1 MKHHILLLSVAP
13 IALLAAPAQAQTVA
27 PATKAQTTDP
37 NAPVEAQT
45 AVGIEQDLS
54 EVPNRSPVQ
63 ASTTGLEDDQ
73 ADPRDIVVTG
83 YRASLGSAQAIKR
96 NSDAILDAIVAQDIG
111 KLPDNTAAE
120 SLARVTGIQVSRYS
134 DEVTQVLVRGLPDVA
149 TTFNG
154 RDIFTAEGRRVALQD
169 FPAGALAG
177 LEVYKSGTA
186 DLLEPGLAG
195 LINVRSRRPFDF
207 EKGLTVAGG
216 VRGTYNDQTKK
227 FDPLGNLQISQ
238 RADTAIGEIGWL
250 INAAYT
256 QAQYRNAVRWGENNS
271 AKPSDGVTVLP
282 SSVGRNFE
290 IPTAIGVYNDSGKRW
305 RPAVNASV
313 QWRPAHNLEL
323 YYDFL
328 YQSYRGEIAN
338 DWLRVPLLDSN
349 PTLSNI
355 VLRPGQSAQVD
366 SLTKTGGFRPE
377 AYRSTVKGYTDTYQ
391 VAGGAKWD
399 IGRAHLSTDLAY
411 TTSQYGSDEWSFDTA
426 FAKSPTADVRF
437 FVNDGISFDLPGF
450 DATNPANYIWRGY
463 FEATYRVKGKG
474 WQWRT
479 DLDLETDVS
488 LFPRLQFGFRWTDR
502 DASLRRGNRYASTEP
517 LAIGLADTPTGDLA
531 LTQNAFRGDQGF
543 TSWLMPTREGIA
555 GNAARLRQFS
565 FEALQRLV
573 AGNPDNT
580 GYRDAL
586 NRFATPEVQ
595 LDPLQAF
602 LADEQTYSFYGQAK
616 YEFYLGSVRFDGLI
630 GTRIVNTVGSYR
642 GVSSVEF
649 NGVRRS
655 EPRSTRANYV
665 DVLPNVS
672 LRIRPDDK
680 LQIRFG
686 ITKTRTKPEFG
697 QLNPAI
703 NITQNTAAV
712 VPGAV
717 EDTRFGPGL
726 RGRPDAYGSG
736 GNPGL
741 QPLTSTN
748 YDMSVEYYFSPTAS
762 VTAAVFYR
770 DLNGFISNYTNRVI
784 DPVYG
789 LLEISRPENAGAGR
803 IKGIEVGGQ
812 TFFDFLPGLWS
823 GFGIQ
828 ANMTYLDGKQRYPAN
843 LFVSTGG
850 TTQPPFVA
858 IPNLS
863 KWTYNIALFYEKGD
877 VSTRLS
883 FNNRDAFLNG
893 NFFTADGI
901 YQGEGTTRI
910 QRLDFGFNY
919 NITKEIT
926 IAFDVANLLAK
937 PFNNYRQYG
946 EGLVYPRDVRD
957 EGRYYGVGVRFRF

>member
-13 IALLAAPAQAQTVA
+13 IALLAAPAQAQTAA

-154 RDIFTAEGRRVALQD
+154 RDIFTAENRRAALQD
-169 FPAGALAG
+169 FPSGALAG

-207 EKGLTVAGG
+207 EKGLTIAGG
-216 VRGTYNDQTKK
+216 VRGTYNDQSKK

-256 QAQYRNAVRWGENNS
+256 QAQYRNAVRWADGFVT
-271 AKPSDGVTVLP
+271 KPSDGTTVSP
-282 SSVGRNFE
+282 SSVGRAWS
-290 IPTAIGVYNDSGKRW
+290 IPAAVGVYNDGGKRW
-305 RPAVNASV
+305 RPAMNASV

-328 YQSYRGEIAN
+328 YQSYRGEIGN
-338 DWLRVPLLDSN
+338 DWLRVPLVDGN
-349 PTLSNI
+349 PTLSNV
-355 VLRPGQSAQVD
+355 VLREGQPLQVD
-366 SLTKTGGFRPE
+366 SLTKTGGVRPE
-377 AYRSTVKGYTDTYQ
+377 AYRSTAKAYTDTYQ

-399 IGRAHLSTDLAY
+399 IGDAHLSTDLAY
-411 TTSQYGSDEWSFDTA
+411 TTSQYGSDEWSFDSA
-426 FAKSPTADVRF
+426 FSRAPTADVRF
-437 FVNDGISFDLPGF
+437 FVENGSSFSLPGF
-450 DATNPANYIWRGY
+450 DPADPKNYIWRGY
-463 FEATYRVKGKG
+463 FESTYRVQGKG
-474 WQWRT
+474 WQWRA
-479 DLDLETDVS
+479 DLDYQTNLS
-488 LFPRLQFGFRWTDR
+488 LIPKLQLGVRWTDR
-502 DASLRRGNRYASTEP
+502 DASLRRGNRYAYTEW
-517 LAIGLADTPTGDLA
+517 LAIPLNQTPTGDLA
-531 LTQNAFRGDQGF
+531 LTQNAFRGNQGF
-543 TSWLMPTREGIA
+543 TSWLMPTRDGIA
-555 GNAARLRQFS
+555 GNAPALRQYA
-565 FEALQRLV
+565 FEALQRIV
-573 AGNPDNT
+573 AGNPTDQ

-586 NRFATPEVQ
+586 NRFASPEVQ
-595 LDPLQAF
+595 LDPLATF
-602 LADEQTYSFYGQAK
+602 LAREKTYAFYGQAK
-616 YEFYLGSVRFDGLI
+616 YEFDIGSVRFDGLV
-630 GTRIVNTVGSYR
+630 GTRVVNTVGRYS
-642 GVSSVEF
+642 GVSSVTF
-649 NGVRRS
+649 NGVTRA
-655 EPRSTRANYV
+655 EPRNTKANYV
-665 DVLPNVS
+665 DILPNIS
-672 LRIRPDDK
+672 LRIRPTEK
-680 LQIRFG
+680 LQVRFG
-686 ITKTRTKPEFG
+686 WTITRTKPEFS

-703 NITQNTAAV
+703 YISQNTATP
-712 VPGAV
+712 VPNPV
-717 EDTRFGPGL
+717 PDTRFAPGL
-726 RGRPDAYGSG
+726 QGRPDAYGDG

-741 QPLTSTN
+741 QPLTSKN
-748 YDMSVEYYFSPTAS
+748 YDATVEYYFSPTAS
-762 VTAAVFYR
+762 ITAAVFYR
-770 DLNGFISNYTNRVI
+770 DLKGFISNYTNRTI

-789 LLEISRPENAGAGR
+789 LLEIRRPENAGKGR
-803 IKGIEVGGQ
+803 IKGFELGGQ

-823 GFGIQ
+823 GFGVQ
-828 ANMTYLDGKQRYPAN
+828 ANTTYLQGEQQYPAN
-843 LFVSTGG
+843 VFANVGG
-850 TTQPPFVA
+850 TTTPPFVA

-863 KWTYNIALFYEKGD
+863 RWTYNVALFYEKGD

-883 FNNRDAFLNG
+883 WNNRDAYLNS
-893 NFFTADGI
+893 NFVNAQGI
-901 YQGEGTTRI
+901 YNGEGTVRI
-910 QRLDFGFNY
+910 QRLDFSFNY
-919 NITKEIT
+919 NITKEVT
-926 IAFDVANLLAK
+926 IAVDAANLLAQ
-937 PFNNYRQYG
+937 PFNNYAQYG
-946 EGLVYPRDVRD
+946 DGLVYPRDIRD